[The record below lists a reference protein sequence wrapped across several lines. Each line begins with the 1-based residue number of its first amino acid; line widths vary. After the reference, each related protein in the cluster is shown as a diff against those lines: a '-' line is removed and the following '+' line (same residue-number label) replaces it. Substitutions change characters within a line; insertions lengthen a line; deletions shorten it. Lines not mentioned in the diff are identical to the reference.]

1 MPNDQLL
8 FSVLGVLSFL
18 VFKKKTVFTIVVLP
32 ESTEH
37 LLIDRSLYFMS
48 ILVCICA
55 ESLPV
60 SQYFC
65 LGMVN
70 SEAYRVGEV

>member
-18 VFKKKTVFTIVVLP
+18 VFKKKTVFTIVLP

-55 ESLPV
+55 EKSSSLTILL
-60 SQYFC
+60 F
-65 LGMVN
+65 GD
-70 SEAYRVGEV
+70 G